1 MFVFDNSMESRRSEN
16 FQGTALVTEC
26 FTKCL
31 RLEPNNLSFNLPFE
45 DPLED
50 NYICG
55 QRLRDTRISN
65 YQRSLYCSSNCF
77 SLLKIKMWPPLIN
90 FFGEVITP

>member
-1 MFVFDNSMESRRSEN
+1 MFVFNFSLESRRSEN

-31 RLEPNNLSFNLPFE
+31 HLELNNLSVNLPFE

-50 NYICG
+50 RYICG
-55 QRLRDTRISN
+55 QKLKDARIST
-65 YQRSLYCSSNCF
+65 LTF
-77 SLLKIKMWPPLIN
+77 LH
-90 FFGEVITP
+90 E